1 MMILDQLPQWL
12 QIFLLSMIPGLES
25 RFVVPLIALHEFGWQ
40 WYYAFPVALAGNLIL
55 VPFILLFF
63 RKVEQYLRQFPS
75 WSKAMDWGFPKIR
88 KRADS
93 KIRKYETIA
102 LVFFVAVPLPFTGA
116 GLGSLIAYLF
126 NLRISKS
133 FLMIFIGVLIS
144 TSITTIIYITGSN
157 WIFFN

>member
-1 MMILDQLPQWL
+1 MFFENLPEWMQIL
-12 QIFLLSMIPGLES
+12 LLSMIPGLES
-25 RFVVPLIALHEFGWQ
+25 RFVVPLIAIHEFGWQ
-40 WYYAFPVALAGNLIL
+40 WYHAFPVALFGNIFL

-63 RKVEQYLRQFPS
+63 KKVEQYLRQFPQ
-75 WSKAMDWGFPKIR
+75 WDRAMEWVFSKIR

-93 KIRKYETIA
+93 KVRKYETIA

-126 NLRISKS
+126 DLKILRS
-133 FLMIFIGVLIS
+133 FLMILIGVVIS
-144 TSITTIIYITGSN
+144 TSITTIVYFTGIN